1 MSRRK
6 WALGFA
12 VVALA
17 VPGNSCGP
25 FFTGMVF
32 VHQPGL
38 EDVLNGRLGVV
49 RGTYSV
55 DRLAMSYRV
64 LSGVMPTAAEMASVL
79 GEADPPQDENNPG
92 YSVRSN
98 STAKAVN
105 AWIGKRA
112 EIAQTASDAG
122 PKTDSHVPGQQW
134 DTYPNCL
141 DDAFLNA
148 ARTLAARKQDHA
160 AEKAE
165 LAEWVKGQDAVF
177 SNCDTPSDMPAA
189 VQKPEWLVKDRA
201 YQTAAAHFYRAE
213 FEVARKEFETI
224 AADRSSPWHALA
236 EYLVGRCLIRQATLA
251 QPDRIDDAVL
261 AKAGEQFARVAKEGG
276 TYAGPATEL
285 LNFVDLRV
293 NPGAAAVRLGDS
305 ISRPDARLK
314 QHLVDLS
321 YLPDHSEWGAERDE
335 TRKSD
340 LIDWVLTMQGP
351 DKGLQ
356 HATERWRQTGNVA
369 WLVAAMNAAQSPDPE
384 LLRAV
389 GAVSHDSPAWVTLT
403 YDRVQ
408 WLPKGTAA
416 RGEVERVRDEL
427 AAKKAPATAVN
438 EFTILAREKAG
449 TLEDFVRLAPMV
461 PVGEDSDEYGPLPT
475 STYEPTG
482 QTPATMAGLPVNVEG
497 VKRLDMD
504 SAVVL
509 NRHVPLKDLVE
520 LVLNSKWPKQLRF
533 ELAMAVWTRAV
544 LLDQPEEARKLTPAM
559 VEGEPGWK
567 AWLAAYDAAGT
578 ADERRVTA
586 LLALMRF
593 PSVRPYVNAGAG
605 REDGFVGYSSYR
617 DNWWCAD
624 MAADSYSTASNY
636 GAAYPNPNKQP
647 PDEVPGFVT
656 PAMEAVAKRERA
668 ELATIG
674 DAPEYFGK
682 DALAWVRAHPK
693 DERDPEVLGFAF
705 RAMRN
710 GCNLEKSYT
719 LRQEVFD
726 LLQSKYGASE
736 WAKRNPQFTMD
747 SQ

>member
-1 MSRRK
+1 
-6 WALGFA
+6 
-12 VVALA
+12 
-17 VPGNSCGP
+17 
-25 FFTGMVF
+25 
-32 VHQPGL
+32 
-38 EDVLNGRLGVV
+38 
-49 RGTYSV
+49 
-55 DRLAMSYRV
+55 
-64 LSGVMPTAAEMASVL
+64 
-79 GEADPPQDENNPG
+79 
-92 YSVRSN
+92 
-98 STAKAVN
+98 
-105 AWIGKRA
+105 
-112 EIAQTASDAG
+112 
-122 PKTDSHVPGQQW
+122 
-134 DTYPNCL
+134 
-141 DDAFLNA
+141 
-148 ARTLAARKQDHA
+148 
-160 AEKAE
+160 
-165 LAEWVKGQDAVF
+165 
-177 SNCDTPSDMPAA
+177 
-189 VQKPEWLVKDRA
+189 
-201 YQTAAAHFYRAE
+201 
-213 FEVARKEFETI
+213 
-224 AADRSSPWHALA
+224 
-236 EYLVGRCLIRQATLA
+236 
-251 QPDRIDDAVL
+251 
-261 AKAGEQFARVAKEGG
+261 
-276 TYAGPATEL
+276 
-285 LNFVDLRV
+285 
-293 NPGAAAVRLGDS
+293 
-305 ISRPDARLK
+305 
-314 QHLVDLS
+314 
-321 YLPDHSEWGAERDE
+321 
-335 TRKSD
+335 
-340 LIDWVLTMQGP
+340 
-351 DKGLQ
+351 
-356 HATERWRQTGNVA
+356 
-369 WLVAAMNAAQSPDPE
+369 
-384 LLRAV
+384 
-389 GAVSHDSPAWVTLT
+389 
-403 YDRVQ
+403 
-408 WLPKGTAA
+408 
-416 RGEVERVRDEL
+416 
-427 AAKKAPATAVN
+427 
-438 EFTILAREKAG
+438 
-449 TLEDFVRLAPMV
+449 
-461 PVGEDSDEYGPLPT
+461 
-475 STYEPTG
+475 
-482 QTPATMAGLPVNVEG
+482 
-497 VKRLDMD
+497 
-504 SAVVL
+504 L